1 MNEKSQW
8 TYTEMVKDHFI
19 NPRNVL
25 KEEEN
30 FQSDGEG
37 TVGNMKCG
45 DQMMFLIKV
54 NKENDSIAECRW
66 KTYGCASAIAST
78 SVLSEMIINMPL
90 DKAYNLSPKD
100 IIKELGSLP
109 ENKIHCSVLGDKA
122 LQSAITDFYK
132 KTNQTEKIKKTESRI
147 VCTCLVISEEDIEE
161 AVAEGVRTFYELQE
175 KTKIST
181 ACGGCKEDATNVM
194 QNYIKKFESYNQ

>member
-1 MNEKSQW
+1 MNENTKW
-8 TYTEMVKDHFI
+8 TYTDIVKEHFT

-25 KEEEN
+25 DDKEN
-30 FQSDGEG
+30 FIGDGEG

-45 DQMMFLIKV
+45 DQMMFRIKV
-54 NKENDSIAECRW
+54 NPENNTITACRW

-78 SVLSEMIINMPL
+78 SVLSELIINMPL
-90 DKAYNLSPKD
+90 DQAYNLSPKD
-100 IIKELGSLP
+100 IIKQLGSLP

-122 LQSAITDFYK
+122 LQAAINDYYQ
-132 KTNQTEKIKKTESRI
+132 KTNQSDKIEKKESRV
-147 VCTCLVISEEDIEE
+147 VCTCLVITEEDIEE

-194 QNYIKKFESYNQ
+194 LDYIKKFESYKH